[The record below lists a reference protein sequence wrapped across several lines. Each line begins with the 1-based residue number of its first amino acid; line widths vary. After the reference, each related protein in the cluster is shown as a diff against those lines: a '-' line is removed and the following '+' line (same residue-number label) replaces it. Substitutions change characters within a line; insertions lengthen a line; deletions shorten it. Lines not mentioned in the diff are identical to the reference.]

1 MYIAQRALSFMQ
13 GFLKSYGPS
22 HIKKVL
28 WDREFS
34 RTKWDF
40 IDDTAGDCVYP
51 FLEKYARNGTI
62 LDLGCGPGNTAN
74 ELAENAYQSYVGVD
88 ISQAALDKATKRT
101 KKNGREGKNTFARS
115 DFLGFMPS
123 HKFDVILFRESMYHV
138 PFGQV
143 KLMLDRY
150 STYLK
155 DDAVFIVRMYK
166 SDSKTGVVK
175 NRVKAKMELIERE
188 FEVLEKSEFGESKAT
203 VIVFRPRHQS

>member
-1 MYIAQRALSFMQ
+1 MYIGQRALSFMQ

-22 HIKKVL
+22 RIKKVL

-51 FLEKYARNGTI
+51 FLEKYARNGSI

>member
-1 MYIAQRALSFMQ
+1 MYIGQRALSFMQ

-34 RTKWDF
+34 GTKWDF
-40 IDDTAGDCVYP
+40 IDDTAGDCVYQ
-51 FLEKYARNGTI
+51 FLEKYARNGSI

-150 STYLK
+150 SAYLK

>member
-1 MYIAQRALSFMQ
+1 MYIGQRALSFMQ

-34 RTKWDF
+34 GTKWDF
-40 IDDTAGDCVYP
+40 IDDTAGDCVYQ
-51 FLEKYARNGTI
+51 FLEKYARNGSI